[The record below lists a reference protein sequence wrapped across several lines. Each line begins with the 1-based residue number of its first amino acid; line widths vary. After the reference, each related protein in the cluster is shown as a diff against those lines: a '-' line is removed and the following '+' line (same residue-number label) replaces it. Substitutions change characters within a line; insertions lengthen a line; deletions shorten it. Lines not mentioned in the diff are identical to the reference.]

1 MPVYRE
7 DSIELEFC
15 SDGRAKMR
23 TPSNPGIN
31 IYLDS
36 SAVDHLRHSG
46 INLPNNDY
54 YFVLSTELGAWEIT
68 QHPPIGAPGSIASIL
83 HNIRGSVV
91 ENKVNEFTCLYP

>member
-1 MPVYRE
+1 MSVYRE
-7 DSIELEFC
+7 NSIELEYS
-15 SDGRAKMR
+15 SDGRAKIKI
-23 TPSNPGIN
+23 TSAPGIN

-36 SAVDHLRHSG
+36 SALDQLRNSG

-91 ENKVNEFTCLYP
+91 EDKVNEFTCLYP